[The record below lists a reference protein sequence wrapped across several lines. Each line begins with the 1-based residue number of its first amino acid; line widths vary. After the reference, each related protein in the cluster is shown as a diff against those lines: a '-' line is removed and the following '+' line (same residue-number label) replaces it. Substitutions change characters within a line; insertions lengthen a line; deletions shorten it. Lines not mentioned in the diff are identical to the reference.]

1 MHVNSRSR
9 RAVAVTAAAGAL
21 AGSLVFG
28 TAATAAGSGRETA
41 AGPASTATASVAG
54 DRRCVQWSKVYVR
67 NYPAGQAWENLQHNQ
82 TFSVYEYRDSGW
94 ARGFAWGD
102 LNTDQSPYAPPY
114 NNVWVETAAL
124 GHHVNDGSSCP

>member
-1 MHVNSRSR
+1 MTSRSLPR
-9 RAVAVTAAAGAL
+9 RAAAVTAVAGVL
-21 AGSLVFG
+21 AGSLVW
-28 TAATAAGSGRETA
+28 TVPATAAVS
-41 AGPASTATASVAG
+41 TASVSG

-67 NYPAGQAWENLQHNQ
+67 NYPEGQAWENLQHNE

-114 NNVWVETAAL
+114 NNVWVQTAAL
-124 GHHVNDGSSCP
+124 GHHVNDGSACP